1 MKKVGFYVAD
11 FLNDL
16 VTSRDGRS
24 FDPIRIGVIVS
35 GLSLIGLAVYAVV
48 INKQTFDAL
57 QFGTG
62 LAAIFAG
69 GGFGIGAK
77 AKDEPDA

>member
-1 MKKVGFYVAD
+1 MKRVGFYIAD

-16 VTSRDGRS
+16 VTTRDGRS

-35 GLSLIGLAVYAVV
+35 GASLIGLAGYDV
-48 INKQTFDAL
+48 IANKATFDAL
-57 QFGTG
+57 QFGGG

>member
-1 MKKVGFYVAD
+1 MKRIGFHIAD

-16 VTSRDGRS
+16 VTSRDGVS

-35 GLSLIGLAVYAVV
+35 GAALIGLAGYDVV
-48 INKQTFDAL
+48 VNKATFDAL
-57 QFGTG
+57 QFGGG

-77 AKDEPDA
+77 SKDEPDA